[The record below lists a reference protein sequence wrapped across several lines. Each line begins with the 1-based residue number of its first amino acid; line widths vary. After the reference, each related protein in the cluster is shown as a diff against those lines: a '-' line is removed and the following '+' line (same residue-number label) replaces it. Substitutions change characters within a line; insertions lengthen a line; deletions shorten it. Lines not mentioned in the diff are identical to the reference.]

1 MAAGRDAFSKRPKR
15 WPTRAFFELPHVR
28 TLWKSV
34 PTPVIGSL
42 VANAIFLAGCNPE
55 KISTYSVPKEEPEQI
70 APAAKIESDNDSEA
84 KWTAPQGWK
93 QQPATPPRLATF
105 LVEGEGGQR
114 ADVSVTAFPGG
125 TGSDLDNVNRW
136 RGQLTLPPI
145 AEADLAGALKKT
157 DAAGLQFSVAE
168 MEKDGK
174 AIRGAIL
181 RRDDRTWFFKM
192 TGDAPLVA
200 AQKEPFAEFLKSV
213 RIGGT
218 PAAAAVPQPPAAP
231 VPNDRPGW
239 KTPAGWQ
246 EQPAGGMRAGS
257 FSIAEDDRKADVSII
272 VLGGGA
278 GGTLANINRWRQQLA
293 LAPISEN
300 DLVAQSQKAEAA
312 GGSATVVDIVGE
324 SPTIDGKYK
333 ARILGAIIERGG
345 QIWFV
350 KMNGEDA
357 LVEKQKP
364 AFLEFLKTMQLP

>member
-1 MAAGRDAFSKRPKR
+1 MKNLNHTKNEFRPLALVLCAA
-15 WPTRAFFELPHVR
+15 V
-28 TLWKSV
+28 
-34 PTPVIGSL
+34 
-42 VANAIFLAGCNPE
+42 FLAACDRE
-55 KISTYSVPKEEPEQI
+55 KISIYNVPKADPEQM
-70 APAAKIESDNDSEA
+70 ASTAKIESGSDSEA
-84 KWTAPQGWK
+84 KWTAPQDWK

-145 AEADLAGALKKT
+145 AEADLAVTLKKI
-157 DAAGLQFSVAE
+157 DAGGQTFLVAE

-181 RRDDRTWFFKM
+181 RREDRTWFFKM

-200 AQKEPFAEFLKSV
+200 VQKEAFSEFLKSV
-213 RIGGT
+213 RVGGT
-218 PAAAAVPQPPAAP
+218 PAATAVPQPPAAP
-231 VPNDRPGW
+231 VANDRPGW

-272 VLGGGA
+272 VLGGAA

-293 LAPISEN
+293 LAPISE
-300 DLVAQSQKAEAA
+300 DELAAQSQKAEAA

-324 SPTIDGKYK
+324 APTIDGKYK